1 MVTISKG
8 CLVKTEP
15 SIKEV
20 ICTIGENENFVIE
33 NINDTLV
40 FITEE
45 GAKDLKSRVEAIL
58 NRPNKDVK

>member
-1 MVTISKG
+1 MVSITKG

-20 ICTIGENENFVIE
+20 IVNIGENENFIIE

-45 GAKDLKSRVEAIL
+45 GAVGLKSRVEGIL
-58 NRPNKDVK
+58 NRAKDVK